1 MTMNKRQTTASKHPN
16 LYKISLTSKKLH
28 INLIFM
34 VFK

>member
-16 LYKISLTSKKLH
+16 LYKIRLTAYNRYF
-28 INLIFM
+28 NLSFM